1 MGLFTF
7 FCLLFIGQLPVIA
20 DVHLGVDPKST
31 TYGWIYAVFD
41 LGGLTGAFLIGTAF
55 LRPPSPR
62 IAPVT
67 LAAFSASRAWLTLVR
82 SVGWAC
88 VAIYLVGLFYFS
100 LPTALATAWQEHV
113 DSSILGCGV
122 VGAGIWRNDSVCKHH
137 RAVSENPPA
146 CWFRRVV

>member
-41 LGGLTGAFLIGTAF
+41 LGGLTGAFVIGTAF

-67 LAAFSASRAWLTLVR
+67 PAAFSASRAWLTLVR
-82 SVGWAC
+82 SVGW
-88 VAIYLVGLFYFS
+88 VWHIH
-100 LPTALATAWQEHV
+100 PTCLDYVIGGH
-113 DSSILGCGV
+113 
-122 VGAGIWRNDSVCKHH
+122 AGHN
-137 RAVSENPPA
+137 E
-146 CWFRRVV
+146 